1 MRKFTNGDNALI
13 KRAALSYNQGLSI
26 VSAHMSKTH
35 LAIGVVVAAI
45 VIVGIAASRSPELAS
60 NESNL
65 AASAVANLG
74 AASKLVVVLSSYSGF
89 IPAVAR
95 VPRGGTV
102 YFLNI
107 GGKALR
113 IAPVTPSQ
121 DASAPSY
128 GFASSKSVKRG
139 GSFALSVTTPG
150 SWEYQN
156 LNDPKT
162 VGTIVVE

>member
-1 MRKFTNGDNALI
+1 
-13 KRAALSYNQGLSI
+13 
-26 VSAHMSKTH
+26 MSKTY
-35 LAIGVVVAAI
+35 LAIGIVAAAI
-45 VIVGIAASRSPELAS
+45 AVALIAASRSPELAS

-74 AASKLVVVLSSYSGF
+74 AASKLVVVLSSDTGF

-113 IAPVTPSQ
+113 VAPVNPSQ
-121 DASAPSY
+121 DASSPSY
-128 GFASSKSVKRG
+128 GFQSSKSVKRG

-150 SWEYQN
+150 TWEYKN
-156 LNDPKT
+156 LNDPKI